1 MEVSKKLT
9 FTIVIFFFLY
19 FVIFFVFVFFVAFS
33 GMIFGKFTGERSFFR
48 FLRGNKSHNLGKC
61 TLSRYTNVAIPNS
74 VHFSSRVQ
82 ETSNG

>member
-9 FTIVIFFFLY
+9 FTIVIFL
-19 FVIFFVFVFFVAFS
+19 FFVFCIFFCCIQWDDF
-33 GMIFGKFTGERSFFR
+33 IFGKFTGEQSFFR
-48 FLRGNKSHNLGKC
+48 FLRGDKSDNLGKC
-61 TLSRYTNVAIPNS
+61 TLSRYTDVAIPNS